1 MCTVLVRTSQDQCKQ
16 LSKLNYEQKPYT
28 RTTLHFLTSLSIFMS
43 LLCNSYTGFIIET
56 TPNLSVQPVGEG
68 VVFNHGICVI
78 YPTSLVSAPYVMHR
92 YCFQPSN
99 NLLAIACRFNF
110 CLGMSDWTDCPGQEV
125 SDTNMTMPNQLME
138 LPHPQSHNHT
148 STSGGARVRFPCT
161 FVEDEFAVL
170 LKGVFPAGKDKC
182 TR

>member
-1 MCTVLVRTSQDQCKQ
+1 MCTVLVHTSQDQCKQ
-16 LSKLNYEQKPYT
+16 LSKLNCEQKLYT

-43 LLCNSYTGFIIET
+43 LLCNSYTEFIVENHPKSEGT
-56 TPNLSVQPVGEG
+56 ASGGGCSFQPWYMCY
-68 VVFNHGICVI
+68 IS
-78 YPTSLVSAPYVMHR
+78 YSLVSAPYVMHR
-92 YCFQPSN
+92 YCIQPSN
-99 NLLAIACRFNF
+99 NLLAIACRSNF
-110 CLGMSDWTDCPGQEV
+110 CLGMSDWMNCPGQEA

-138 LPHPQSHNHT
+138 LPRPQSHNHT

-170 LKGVFPAGKDKC
+170 SKGVFPAGKDKC